1 MTHTFGAYFS
11 PTGGT
16 KRALEAVCGLLGGES
31 ESFPLTG
38 PDKKEKTFGPEELLV
53 LALPVYAGQI
63 PAVPGLLDGLK
74 GDNTPCVLLATYGNR
89 HYDNALAQ
97 MKRLMEARGFRCV
110 GAAAV
115 VTPHIFAPDPGGGTP
130 GTARTWRSWA
140 AFAQDVKDRLASGAG
155 GQRGAARRPGAAR
168 PPRRPGEEGPGL
180 GHLPGLR
187 LLRPGVPP
195 PGPWIPRPCCGIWRS
210 ASAVWPVCPGARW
223 GRWAITRRPSP
234 PADGEVLGAPARGGI
249 PVR

>member
-115 VTPHIFAPDPGGGTP
+115 VTPHIFAPTLGVGRPDGEDLEVLG
-130 GTARTWRSWA
+130 R
-140 AFAQDVKDRLASGAG
+140 FAQDVKDRLASGAAG
-155 GQRGAARRPGAAR
+155 SV
-168 PPRRPGEEGPGL
+168 E
-180 GHLPGLR
+180 LPGD
-187 LLRPGVPP
+187 PEPHAHPAVPVKNDLD
-195 PGPWIPRPCCGIWRS
+195 CDTC
-210 ASAVWPVCPGARW
+210 
-223 GRWAITRRPSP
+223 
-234 PADGEVLGAPARGGI
+234 LG
-249 PVR
+249 

>member
-115 VTPHIFAPDPGGGTP
+115 VTPHIFAPTLGVGRPDGEDLEVLG
-130 GTARTWRSWA
+130 R
-140 AFAQDVKDRLASGAG
+140 FAQDVKDRL
-155 GQRGAARRPGAAR
+155 AAR

-187 LLRPGVPP
+187 LLRPGVPHRGHGSQDP
-195 PGPWIPRPCCGIWRS
+195 
-210 ASAVWPVCPGARW
+210 AVGY
-223 GRWAITRRPSP
+223 
-234 PADGEVLGAPARGGI
+234 GEVHQLYGLCVPVPGGGAGL
-249 PVR
+249 

>member
-115 VTPHIFAPDPGGGTP
+115 VTPHIFAPTLGVGRPGRRGPGGP
-130 GTARTWRSWA
+130 GPLCPGREGQAGLRR
-140 AFAQDVKDRLASGAG
+140 G

-187 LLRPGVPP
+187 LLRPGVPHRGHGSQDP
-195 PGPWIPRPCCGIWRS
+195 
-210 ASAVWPVCPGARW
+210 AVGY
-223 GRWAITRRPSP
+223 
-234 PADGEVLGAPARGGI
+234 GEVHQLYGLCVPVPGGGAGL
-249 PVR
+249 

>member
-110 GAAAV
+110 GRPRWSRPISLPRPWGWDAR
-115 VTPHIFAPDPGGGTP
+115 
-130 GTARTWRSWA
+130 TARTWRSWA
-140 AFAQDVKDRLASGAG
+140 AL
-155 GQRGAARRPGAAR
+155 
-168 PPRRPGEEGPGL
+168 PR
-180 GHLPGLR
+180 
-187 LLRPGVPP
+187 
-195 PGPWIPRPCCGIWRS
+195 
-210 ASAVWPVCPGARW
+210 
-223 GRWAITRRPSP
+223 T
-234 PADGEVLGAPARGGI
+234 
-249 PVR
+249 

>member
-31 ESFPLTG
+31 EYLPLTG

-74 GDNTPCVLLATYGNR
+74 GDNTPCILLATYGNR

-115 VTPHIFAPDPGGGTP
+115 ITPHIFAPTLGVGRPDGEDLEVL
-130 GTARTWRSWA
+130 AR
-140 AFAQDVKDRLASGAG
+140 FAQGVKDKLASGAAG
-155 GQRGAARRPGAAR
+155 SVEVPGDPEPPAHPAVPVKKDRDWDTCLGCGFCAQVCPTGAMDPKTLLGDMEKCISCMACVSRCPVGALGYNSAAIATRLTEKFSERRP
-168 PPRRPGEEGPGL
+168 
-180 GHLPGLR
+180 
-187 LLRPGVPP
+187 V
-195 PGPWIPRPCCGIWRS
+195 
-210 ASAVWPVCPGARW
+210 
-223 GRWAITRRPSP
+223 
-234 PADGEVLGAPARGGI
+234 EVFL
-249 PVR
+249 

>member
-31 ESFPLTG
+31 EYLPLTG

-74 GDNTPCVLLATYGNR
+74 GDNTPCILLATYGNR

-97 MKRLMEARGFRCV
+97 MKRLMEARGRPRSSPPTSLPRPW
-110 GAAAV
+110 GWAAR
-115 VTPHIFAPDPGGGTP
+115 TG
-130 GTARTWRSWA
+130 RTWRSWPA
-140 AFAQDVKDRLASGAG
+140 L
-155 GQRGAARRPGAAR
+155 
-168 PPRRPGEEGPGL
+168 PR
-180 GHLPGLR
+180 
-187 LLRPGVPP
+187 
-195 PGPWIPRPCCGIWRS
+195 
-210 ASAVWPVCPGARW
+210 A
-223 GRWAITRRPSP
+223 
-234 PADGEVLGAPARGGI
+234 
-249 PVR
+249 